1 MNKYLKLF
9 LQNAIFS
16 GLFVGGII
24 VALEMNFLKIGG
36 LLYGAIPLGFIYI
49 MVSYYLRSSMD
60 REEKYDRLINFSK
73 FSLVGGALFLVF
85 MGAYY
90 GVLKK
95 TNNFIYST
103 LALCVVMTIG
113 VIVIIKCVRRYA

>member
-16 GLFVGGII
+16 GIFVGAIMVALEMKFFKVGGII
-24 VALEMNFLKIGG
+24 
-36 LLYGAIPLGFIYI
+36 YGAIPLGFIYI
-49 MVSYYLRSSMD
+49 MFSYYLRSSMK
-60 REEKYDRLINFSK
+60 RNEKYNRLINFSK
-73 FSLVGGALFLVF
+73 FSLIGGALFLVF
-85 MGAYY
+85 MGVYY

-103 LALCVVMTIG
+103 VALFAIMIVGIV
-113 VIVIIKCVRRYA
+113 VIVKCVGKD

>member
-16 GLFVGGII
+16 GIFVGGIM
-24 VALEMNFLKIGG
+24 VALEMKFLKIGG
-36 LLYGAIPLGFIYI
+36 ILYGAIPLGFIYI

-85 MGAYY
+85 MGVYY
-90 GVLKK
+90 GILKK

-103 LALCVVMTIG
+103 LALCVVLTIG
-113 VIVIIKCVRRYA
+113 IIVIIKCIGTD